1 MCIYYMCINIQ
12 WLYVLYISMYSIT
25 CMCKDI
31 SYRYILYGYMCIYNM
46 YLYTHTWMGLYYDN
60 GYCDCCLDLLM
71 CIYKYIVYIYM
82 HRFVFRYGIHVKHI
96 KEWIIRRKLPTI
108 SHNGN
113 INGFMTQC

>member
-1 MCIYYMCINIQ
+1 
-12 WLYVLYISMYSIT
+12 
-25 CMCKDI
+25 
-31 SYRYILYGYMCIYNM
+31 M

-82 HRFVFRYGIHVKHI
+82 HRFVFRYGIRVKHI

>member
-31 SYRYILYGYMCIYNM
+31 SYRYILYGYMCIYIICICTH
-46 YLYTHTWMGLYYDN
+46 THTWMGLYYDN

-71 CIYKYIVYIYM
+71 CIYKYIVYIYICIDLFLDM
-82 HRFVFRYGIHVKHI
+82 GY
-96 KEWIIRRKLPTI
+96 T
-108 SHNGN
+108 
-113 INGFMTQC
+113 